1 MGEPFISTFYPFTHL
16 SSLVG
21 LFWTLKNKRIGHVCV
36 LAVKNTSLISI
47 CRSIF
52 QAETTENS
60 FVLLR
65 FTGTERPE
73 TGHPKV
79 PEFLLW
85 EFSERIIFSFFASSE
100 VIPATETGCSASL
113 GNWTDNSSS
122 LSHCTAVCWFTSSAG
137 CDGISPVGAG
147 KNSGCD
153 DKNCTCRWSS
163 DKDEVRKA
171 LVSLLLSIQ
180 QTLRNLTIDVS
191 SPLWE
196 GRDQCSVFVFPWRPD
211 SR

>member
-1 MGEPFISTFYPFTHL
+1 M
-16 SSLVG
+16 
-21 LFWTLKNKRIGHVCV
+21 
-36 LAVKNTSLISI
+36 KNTSLISI

-65 FTGTERPE
+65 FRGAGRPE
-73 TGHPKV
+73 TGYPKV

-85 EFSERIIFSFFASSE
+85 EFLERIIFSFFFFFCLFRSDSCYRDW
-100 VIPATETGCSASL
+100 VFGQL

-122 LSHCTAVCWFTSSAG
+122 LSHCTVVCWITSSAG
-137 CDGISPVGAG
+137 YDGISPLGAG

-196 GRDQCSVFVFPWRPD
+196 GRDQCCVFVFP
-211 SR
+211 

>member
-16 SSLVG
+16 YSLVD

-85 EFSERIIFSFFASSE
+85 EFSERIIFSFFCLFRSDSCYRDWVFGQLRE
-100 VIPATETGCSASL
+100 LNRQQLFSQSL
-113 GNWTDNSSS
+113 Y
-122 LSHCTAVCWFTSSAG
+122 C
-137 CDGISPVGAG
+137 
-147 KNSGCD
+147 
-153 DKNCTCRWSS
+153 
-163 DKDEVRKA
+163 
-171 LVSLLLSIQ
+171 SLLIYLKCRLWWDQSSWSREKFW
-180 QTLRNLTIDVS
+180 LRWQELHM
-191 SPLWE
+191 
-196 GRDQCSVFVFPWRPD
+196 
-211 SR
+211 

>member
-1 MGEPFISTFYPFTHL
+1 M
-16 SSLVG
+16 
-21 LFWTLKNKRIGHVCV
+21 
-36 LAVKNTSLISI
+36 KNTSLISI

-65 FTGTERPE
+65 FRGAGRPE
-73 TGHPKV
+73 TGYPKV

-85 EFSERIIFSFFASSE
+85 EFLERIIFSFFFFFASSE

-122 LSHCTAVCWFTSSAG
+122 LSHCTVVCWITSSAG
-137 CDGISPVGAG
+137 YDGISPLGAG

-153 DKNCTCRWSS
+153 DKNCSCGWSS

-171 LVSLLLSIQ
+171 LVPLLLSIQ

-196 GRDQCSVFVFPWRPD
+196 GRDQCCVFVFP
-211 SR
+211 